1 MKNPKK
7 EKKKLPTFLGNR
19 RLIAASPLARHPYLA
34 CESSLS
40 EGEVTPSAAA
50 SLAAVEKSEC
60 LESNDSMKRTV
71 ARSRSASAPAAATE
85 SRARASRRGGG
96 CFPSGSAECRGSP

>member
-85 SRARASRRGGG
+85 SLALASRRGRES
-96 CFPSGSAECRGSP
+96 FPSGSSECSGCT